1 MNSTVDK
8 RTHTGKYRMLEC
20 NTKINT
26 ADFMNV
32 KINNLKP
39 CAECGSVTNLYQY
52 NLCKVCLSKSFKKL
66 VKIIDSVR
74 K

>member
-1 MNSTVDK
+1 MNNAVDK
-8 RTHTGKYRMLEC
+8 RKFLGSYRMLNF
-20 NTKINT
+20 NTKKET
-26 ADFMNV
+26 GDVMNV
-32 KINNLKP
+32 KITNVKP
-39 CAECGSVTNLYQY
+39 CAECGSIAPLYQY